1 MFIPSIPLKAGKF
14 SDTGYRFRY
23 NIFER
28 FDQWYSQ
35 TLLTNIFYDYMFYN
49 SDTFDVPDRKTEIA
63 EMYYRLEVDIVYHS
77 RVVFSS
83 MDFIGSLGGVSDFVL
98 MMGGLIYGGY
108 AAFHS
113 ALFTIF
119 VLYRIRRGSDEQLFK
134 DSIPEEQVAPNIENV
149 HISLCMRIKLYF
161 FTTCCA
167 PICFNCCKSPRHEK
181 YLEVLNQ
188 CQEKV
193 NEDFDIARIIEK

>member
-1 MFIPSIPLKAGKF
+1 
-14 SDTGYRFRY
+14 
-23 NIFER
+23 
-28 FDQWYSQ
+28 
-35 TLLTNIFYDYMFYN
+35 MFYN

-98 MMGGLIYGGY
+98 MMAGLIYGGY
-108 AAFHS
+108 ATFHS
-113 ALFTIF
+113 MIITIF

-134 DSIPEEQVAPNIENV
+134 DSIPEEQLAPNIENV
-149 HISLCMRIKLYF
+149 NISLCMRIKLYF

-167 PICFNCCKSPRHEK
+167 PICFNCCKTSRHDK
-181 YLEVLNQ
+181 YLEILNQ

-193 NEDFDIARIIEK
+193 EDDFDIARIIEK